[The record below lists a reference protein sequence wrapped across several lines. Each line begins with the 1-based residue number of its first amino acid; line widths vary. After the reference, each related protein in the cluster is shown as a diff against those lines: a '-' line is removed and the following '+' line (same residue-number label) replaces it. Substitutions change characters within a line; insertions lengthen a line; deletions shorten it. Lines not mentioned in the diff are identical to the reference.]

1 MDNLELVIKTHNSLS
16 TGKQANSRKSK
27 MPLSN
32 ILPSINIITSKN
44 TLKNSYAKVKNTS
57 REVFLPIKECLIYN
71 IVWSDKPNFYI
82 IRTKS

>member
-1 MDNLELVIKTHNSLS
+1 MGNLELVIKTHNSLS

-32 ILPSINIITSKN
+32 ILLSTNIITSKN
-44 TLKNSYAKVKNTS
+44 TLKDSYAKVKNAN
-57 REVFLPIKECLIYN
+57 REVFLPIKECLVYN
-71 IVWSDKPNFYI
+71 IVWSDKPNLYI